1 MKTFVYYSKT
11 DKKCEPIGRVM
22 ATSLSEAREFVALRK
37 QLTVDMIVELFVIKE
52 LSHENSI

>member
-1 MKTFVYYSKT
+1 MKTFVYYSKL

-22 ATSLSEAREFVALRK
+22 ARSLSEAREFVALQK
-37 QLTVDMIVELFVIKE
+37 QLTVESIVELFVIKE

>member
-22 ATSLSEAREFVALRK
+22 ATSLSEAREFVALQK
-37 QLTVDMIVELFVIKE
+37 QLTIELVAKLFVIKE

>member
-22 ATSLSEAREFVALRK
+22 ATSLSEAREFVALQK
-37 QLTVDMIVELFVIKE
+37 QLTVESIVELFVIKE

>member
-22 ATSLSEAREFVALRK
+22 ATSLSEAREFVALQK
-37 QLTVDMIVELFVIKE
+37 HLTVHAIRELFVIKE